1 VAKRLA
7 WIAFLGTLILI
18 VGMPAAFAAPGQG
31 KGRSAE
37 KSSSTQKSGPTT
49 KSESTKKSGPTHVHQ
64 PNAINNASRGMNRP
78 GSAGQWKSNG
88 HVPSAN
94 SAPQGY
100 SPSDPDWTGNGGQDK
115 PGQTG
120 GFNNDRD
127 GNNGCG
133 NDTDREDD
141 NNGWCGLKPKNTPP
155 AGPPSTPP
163 PPTPP
168 STPPTVSPTVTPPTV
183 LGRGPVTR
191 GETLPKTGA
200 DVADLFVAGS
210 SLLVTGAAMRRKQ
223 KRAP

>member
-7 WIAFLGTLILI
+7 WIAFLGAVILI
-18 VGMPAAFAAPGQG
+18 VGMPAAVAAPGHG
-31 KGRSAE
+31 KGRAAH
-37 KSSSTQKSGPTT
+37 QKSDPA
-49 KSESTKKSGPTHVHQ
+49 HVNDHSK
-64 PNAINNASRGMNRP
+64 ALSNASRGMNRP

-100 SPSDPDWTGNGGQDK
+100 APSDPDWTGNGGQDK

-141 NNGWCGLKPKNTPP
+141 NNGWCGHKPSPQ
-155 AGPPSTPP
+155 
-163 PPTPP
+163 TPP
-168 STPPTVSPTVTPPTV
+168 STPPSQPPSVGPTAPPPHV

-200 DVADLFVAGS
+200 DVADLFVAGLS
-210 SLLVTGAAMRRKQ
+210 MLASGVAMRRKT
-223 KRAP
+223 KRAR